1 LSVPI
6 YDFAQA
12 NQKLVKRLWNNIMF
26 VAERAFVQVAYTPAM
41 SLETLGH
48 VRFVKQVMWAK
59 LMEKELKK

>member
-41 SLETLGH
+41 SLETLGSVH
-48 VRFVKQVMWAK
+48 FAMQR
-59 LMEKELKK
+59 E